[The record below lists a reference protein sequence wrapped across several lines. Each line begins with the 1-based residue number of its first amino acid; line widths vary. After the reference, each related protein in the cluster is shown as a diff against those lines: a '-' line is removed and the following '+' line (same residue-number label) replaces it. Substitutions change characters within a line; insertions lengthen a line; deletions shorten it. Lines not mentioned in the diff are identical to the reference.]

1 MMREKIFLGVMLVLV
16 IAVSILI
23 MVVPTFFT
31 KNISRISSNKEINLP
46 LILNDEKE
54 IKLLFFGYSGCIN
67 ICTPRLQAINE
78 LYSSLD
84 EETRKRVGV
93 EFLDISVP
101 DETTLPA
108 EFASSFNKEFKGI
121 YLSQEILREYTKE
134 FKVFFSPSLMNK
146 IEFDHTSNLYLVKK
160 SKDTKEIRFI
170 YNAYPY
176 DFRQIK
182 LDIKELLNE

>member
-1 MMREKIFLGVMLVLV
+1 MGKKAYLAFMLLLV

-23 MVVPTFFT
+23 MVLPTFST
-31 KNISRISSNKEINLP
+31 KNISRISSSKGINLP

-101 DETTLPA
+101 EEITLPA

-121 YLSQEILREYTKE
+121 YLSQETLRAYTKE
-134 FKVFFSPSLMNK
+134 FKVFFSPSLINK

-160 SKDTKEIRFI
+160 SKNKKEIRFI
-170 YNAYPY
+170 YSSYPY
-176 DFRQIK
+176 DFKQIK
-182 LDIKELLNE
+182 LDIKELLDE

>member
-1 MMREKIFLGVMLVLV
+1 MLLLI

-23 MVVPTFFT
+23 MVLPTLFT
-31 KNISRISSNKEINLP
+31 KNISRISSGKVIDLP

-78 LYSSLD
+78 LYSALD
-84 EETRKRVGV
+84 EETKKRVGV

-101 DETTLPA
+101 DDTTLPA
-108 EFASSFNKEFKGI
+108 EFAFSFNKEFKGI
-121 YLSQEILREYTKE
+121 YLSQEILRTYTKE
-134 FKVFFSPSLMNK
+134 FKVFFSPSLIDK

-160 SKDTKEIRFI
+160 SKNKKEIRYI

-176 DFRQIK
+176 DFEQIK
-182 LDIKELLNE
+182 LDIKDLLNE

>member
-1 MMREKIFLGVMLVLV
+1 MTREKISLGIMLVLV

-23 MVVPTFFT
+23 MVVPTLFT

-54 IKLLFFGYSGCIN
+54 IKLLFFGYSGCTK
-67 ICTPRLQAINE
+67 ICTPRLQAIND

-84 EETRKRVGV
+84 EKTKKRVGV

-101 DETTLPA
+101 NKTTLPA

-121 YLSQEILREYTKE
+121 YLSQEILRDYTKE
-134 FKVFFSPSLMNK
+134 FKVFFSPSLINK
-146 IEFDHTSNLYLVKK
+146 IEFDHTTNLYLVKK
-160 SKDTKEIRFI
+160 SRNKKEIRYI
-170 YNAYPY
+170 YNSYPY
-176 DFRQIK
+176 DFKQIK
-182 LDIKELLNE
+182 SDIKELLNE